1 MKKVYISILC
11 TLLMHVW
18 VASSWAGESS
28 LHKWSQ
34 KEIEILKGLHM
45 GSLPPLRKDPSNR
58 YDQVPEAI
66 ALGRKFFFENR
77 FSGNKKVSC
86 ATCHPENMNFADNLP
101 LAHGMGTTSRRTM
114 PLQGVAYSPWLFWD
128 GRKDSTWSQALG
140 PIESPVEHGFT
151 RTQIAVVVIRFYSDE
166 YEKVFGPLPEIDID
180 KLPLQAKPS
189 PDEPGP
195 LKAWVTLP
203 EETREAINRIYVN
216 VGKAIGAFV
225 RTIMPTPSRFDR
237 YVQAIIDGDVKQAE
251 SILNENEVRGL
262 RLFIGKAK
270 CINCHNGPMLT
281 DYDFHAIGVPD
292 AEGLPPDNGRA
303 EGIPKVL
310 NDEFNCLSPYSDAK
324 PRQCRTLRFMSTDV
338 VKYRRAFK
346 TPTLR
351 NVAERPPYMHAGQFA
366 TLHDVL
372 HFYRDMPEEK
382 RPPDLAHGNLTD
394 DELVYL
400 EEFLK
405 TLSAP
410 LEYFKE

>member
-1 MKKVYISILC
+1 M
-11 TLLMHVW
+11 
-18 VASSWAGESS
+18 
-28 LHKWSQ
+28 
-34 KEIEILKGLHM
+34 
-45 GSLPPLRKDPSNR
+45 
-58 YDQVPEAI
+58 
-66 ALGRKFFFENR
+66 
-77 FSGNKKVSC
+77 
-86 ATCHPENMNFADNLP
+86 
-101 LAHGMGTTSRRTM
+101 
-114 PLQGVAYSPWLFWD
+114 
-128 GRKDSTWSQALG
+128 
-140 PIESPVEHGFT
+140 
-151 RTQIAVVVIRFYSDE
+151 
-166 YEKVFGPLPEIDID
+166 
-180 KLPLQAKPS
+180 
-189 PDEPGP
+189 
-195 LKAWVTLP
+195 
-203 EETREAINRIYVN
+203 N